1 MTYIPPKFQ
10 AKIKKAKERGLKKL
24 DLSNHFVTD
33 DKDKLKEIPPEVFEL
48 EQLES
53 LNLSG
58 NHIATIPQ
66 DITKLSNFAGLYLRN
81 NQLTTLPES
90 ITKLSNLTELDL
102 RNNQLTPLPE
112 SISKLSNLT
121 ELYLSYNR
129 LTTLPESISKL
140 SNLTELYLRN
150 NKLTTLPESISKLSN
165 LTELYL
171 SYNRLTPLPESI
183 SKLSN
188 LTELY
193 LSYNRLTPLPE
204 SISKLSN
211 LTELYLRN
219 NKLTILPESISKL
232 SNLTELYLRNNQLTT
247 LPESIS
253 KLSNLTQLYLRNNQL
268 TTLPES
274 ISKLSNLT
282 QLYLRINQLTTL
294 PESISKLSNL
304 TQLYLRINQLTILPE
319 SITKLSNLTQ
329 LYLSGNQLTTLPESI
344 SKLSSLTQLYLSG
357 NQLTTLPE
365 SITKLSNLTQLY
377 LTKNPLVN
385 PPLEIAEKGIEAIR
399 DYFEQ
404 LKKDSDYLYEAK
416 LLIVGEAGAGKTTL
430 AKKIQNPDYE
440 LQEEGST
447 QGIDVITWYFPY
459 NNQHNFRMNIWD
471 FGGQEIYHATHQFF
485 LTKRSLYVLV
495 IDNRKEDDNLYYWLN
510 LVELLSDNSPL
521 LIIKNEKQDRER
533 DIDERGL
540 RGQFSNLEKTLA
552 TNLKTNSG
560 LGRIL
565 GHIKQY
571 LRNLPHV
578 GQFLPKTWK
587 RVREVLEQEDRDYI
601 SLEEYFQICQANG
614 IIEREYQTQ
623 LSGFLH
629 DLGVCLH
636 FQDDPLLNKIV
647 ILKPEW
653 GTDAVY
659 KVLDNLTVRHT
670 RGRFT
675 KQDLASIWQEQQ
687 YENARD
693 ELLQLM
699 IKFKLCYQIPN
710 HDIYIAPQ
718 LLKESQPQYNWEE
731 TNNLILRYTY
741 EFMPKGIII
750 QFIVAMHRHIWKQEY
765 VWKNGVVLEKDETLA
780 EVIEYYSK
788 REIKIRVGGK
798 HKRDLLTT
806 VTYELDKIHDSYQR
820 LKYSKLIPCNCQ
832 SCKNNQDPYFYK
844 YNELRERIVYGKMT
858 VECGKPPYEDKVN
871 ILSLIDDIMDLR
883 KLAKDKRGGTERE
896 DEYLKII
903 NKFAERP
910 IHNIVDVNTQVENKM
925 IKERIKYKIDRS
937 ENVAILEGGTN
948 YGQLI
953 QNNYNQGE
961 KLDQDEVLKLLAQI
975 EAKISGSALA
985 EPVKKKALKNLNS
998 TLDEVQEE
1006 EPSADVAM
1014 TQLKRMTNTLTEAG
1028 KATAEGKK
1036 VWENVKPIVIQVAG
1050 WLKVGIESIQNLF

>member
-10 AKIKKAKERGLKKL
+10 AKIKKAKELRLKKL
-24 DLSNHFVTD
+24 DLSNHFVTY

-66 DITKLSNFAGLYLRN
+66 DITKLSNLAGLSLSRNQLTTLPESITKISNLTWLDLSGNRLTNLPESITKLSNLTTLNLSYNKLAPLPESITKLSNLTHLNLSRNQLATLPESITKLSNLTQLNLSTNQLATLPESITKLSNLTHLNLVHNQLATLPESITKLSNLTHLNLSTNQLINLPESITKLSNLTELYLLC

-90 ITKLSNLTELDL
+90 ITKLSNLTG
-102 RNNQLTPLPE
+102 
-112 SISKLSNLT
+112 
-121 ELYLSYNR
+121 LYLSYNQ

-140 SNLTELYLRN
+140 SNLTG
-150 NKLTTLPESISKLSN
+150 
-165 LTELYL
+165 LYL
-171 SYNRLTPLPESI
+171 S
-183 SKLSN
+183 
-188 LTELY
+188 
-193 LSYNRLTPLPE
+193 
-204 SISKLSN
+204 
-211 LTELYLRN
+211 
-219 NKLTILPESISKL
+219 
-232 SNLTELYLRNNQLTT
+232 NNQLTT

-253 KLSNLTQLYLRNNQL
+253 KLSNLTEL
-268 TTLPES
+268 E
-274 ISKLSNLT
+274 LSN
-282 QLYLRINQLTTL
+282 
-294 PESISKLSNL
+294 
-304 TQLYLRINQLTILPE
+304 
-319 SITKLSNLTQ
+319 
-329 LYLSGNQLTTLPESI
+329 
-344 SKLSSLTQLYLSG
+344 
-357 NQLTTLPE
+357 
-365 SITKLSNLTQLY
+365 
-377 LTKNPLVN
+377 NPLEN
-385 PPLEIAEKGIEAIR
+385 PPIEIAEKGIEAIR

-440 LQEEGST
+440 LQEEDST
-447 QGIDVITWYFPY
+447 EGIDVITWYFPY
-459 NNQHNFRMNIWD
+459 NHQHNFRMNIWD

-578 GQFLPKTWK
+578 GQVLPKTWK

-601 SLEEYFQICQANG
+601 SLEEYFHICQANG

-659 KVLDNLTVRHT
+659 KVLDNQTVRHT

-741 EFMPKGIII
+741 EFMPKGIVI
-750 QFIVAMHRHIWKQEY
+750 QFIVAMHRHIWQQEY

-780 EVIEYYSK
+780 EVIEYYGK
-788 REIKIRVGGK
+788 REIKIRVTGK

-858 VECGKPPYEDKVN
+858 VECGQPPYEDKVN
-871 ILSLIDDIMDLR
+871 ILSLIDDLMDLR
-883 KLAKDKRGGTERE
+883 KLAKDKPGRTERE
-896 DEYLKII
+896 DEYLEII

-937 ENVAILEGGTN
+937 ENVAILEGGDN

-953 QNNYNQGE
+953 QNNYSKGE

-975 EAKISGSALA
+975 EARISDSALA
-985 EPVKKKALKNLNS
+985 EPIKKKALKSLNS
-998 TLDEVQEE
+998 TVDEVQEE

-1050 WLKVGIESIQNLF
+1050 WLKVGIESAQNLF

>member
-1 MTYIPPKFQ
+1 MAIFD
-10 AKIKKAKERGLKKL
+10 G
-24 DLSNHFVTD
+24 
-33 DKDKLKEIPPEVFEL
+33 
-48 EQLES
+48 
-53 LNLSG
+53 
-58 NHIATIPQ
+58 
-66 DITKLSNFAGLYLRN
+66 

-102 RNNQLTPLPE
+102 SE
-112 SISKLSNLT
+112 
-121 ELYLSYNR
+121 
-129 LTTLPESISKL
+129 
-140 SNLTELYLRN
+140 
-150 NKLTTLPESISKLSN
+150 
-165 LTELYL
+165 
-171 SYNRLTPLPESI
+171 
-183 SKLSN
+183 
-188 LTELY
+188 
-193 LSYNRLTPLPE
+193 
-204 SISKLSN
+204 
-211 LTELYLRN
+211 
-219 NKLTILPESISKL
+219 
-232 SNLTELYLRNNQLTT
+232 
-247 LPESIS
+247 
-253 KLSNLTQLYLRNNQL
+253 
-268 TTLPES
+268 
-274 ISKLSNLT
+274 
-282 QLYLRINQLTTL
+282 
-294 PESISKLSNL
+294 
-304 TQLYLRINQLTILPE
+304 
-319 SITKLSNLTQ
+319 
-329 LYLSGNQLTTLPESI
+329 
-344 SKLSSLTQLYLSG
+344 

-365 SITKLSNLTQLY
+365 SITKLSNLTELDLSY
-377 LTKNPLVN
+377 NPLEN
-385 PPLEIAEKGIEAIR
+385 PPIEIAEKGIEAIR
-399 DYFEQ
+399 NYFEQ

-440 LQEEGST
+440 LQEEDST
-447 QGIDVITWYFPY
+447 EGIDVITWFFPY
-459 NNQHNFRMNIWD
+459 DNQHNFRMNIWD

-565 GHIKQY
+565 GHIKHY

-578 GQFLPKTWK
+578 GEFLPKTWK

-601 SLEEYFQICQANG
+601 SLEEYFHICQANG

-659 KVLDNLTVRHT
+659 KVLDNQTVRHT

-741 EFMPKGIII
+741 EFMPKGIVI
-750 QFIVAMHRHIWKQEY
+750 QFIVAMHRHIWQQEY

-780 EVIEYYSK
+780 EVIEYYGK
-788 REIKIRVGGK
+788 REIKIRVTGK

-820 LKYSKLIPCNCQ
+820 LKYSKLIPCNCFK
-832 SCKNNQDPYFYK
+832 CKGNQKPYFYPF
-844 YNELRERIVYGKMT
+844 ERLRKCEADGKKIQCL
-858 VECGKPPYEDKVN
+858 ESYEMVN
-871 ILSLIDDIMDLR
+871 VLSLINDTMDLR
-883 KLAKDKRGGTERE
+883 KLVNSERRGTERE
-896 DEYLKII
+896 DERPIQHII
-903 NKFAERP
+903 N
-910 IHNIVDVNTQVENKM
+910 VNTKVENKM
-925 IKERIKYKIDRS
+925 TKERIKYNFDK
-937 ENVAILEGGTN
+937 NKNAVVMEGGIN

-953 QNNYNQGE
+953 QNNYNKDE

-975 EAKISGSALA
+975 EAKISESALA
-985 EPVKKKALKNLNS
+985 EPVKKKALKSLNS
-998 TLDEVQEE
+998 TVDEVQEE

-1014 TQLKRMTNTLTEAG
+1014 TQLKRMTKTLTEAG

-1050 WLKVGIESIQNLF
+1050 WLKVGIESAQNLF

>member
-1 MTYIPPKFQ
+1 LAIFD
-10 AKIKKAKERGLKKL
+10 G
-24 DLSNHFVTD
+24 
-33 DKDKLKEIPPEVFEL
+33 
-48 EQLES
+48 
-53 LNLSG
+53 
-58 NHIATIPQ
+58 
-66 DITKLSNFAGLYLRN
+66 

-102 RNNQLTPLPE
+102 SE
-112 SISKLSNLT
+112 
-121 ELYLSYNR
+121 
-129 LTTLPESISKL
+129 
-140 SNLTELYLRN
+140 
-150 NKLTTLPESISKLSN
+150 
-165 LTELYL
+165 
-171 SYNRLTPLPESI
+171 
-183 SKLSN
+183 
-188 LTELY
+188 
-193 LSYNRLTPLPE
+193 
-204 SISKLSN
+204 
-211 LTELYLRN
+211 
-219 NKLTILPESISKL
+219 
-232 SNLTELYLRNNQLTT
+232 
-247 LPESIS
+247 
-253 KLSNLTQLYLRNNQL
+253 
-268 TTLPES
+268 
-274 ISKLSNLT
+274 
-282 QLYLRINQLTTL
+282 
-294 PESISKLSNL
+294 
-304 TQLYLRINQLTILPE
+304 
-319 SITKLSNLTQ
+319 
-329 LYLSGNQLTTLPESI
+329 
-344 SKLSSLTQLYLSG
+344 

-365 SITKLSNLTQLY
+365 SITKLSNLTELDLSY
-377 LTKNPLVN
+377 NPLEN
-385 PPLEIAEKGIEAIR
+385 PPIEIAEKGIEAIR
-399 DYFEQ
+399 NYFEQ

-440 LQEEGST
+440 LQEEDST
-447 QGIDVITWYFPY
+447 EGIDVITWFFPY
-459 NNQHNFRMNIWD
+459 DNQHNFRMNIWD

-565 GHIKQY
+565 GHIKHY

-578 GQFLPKTWK
+578 GEFLPKTWK

-601 SLEEYFQICQANG
+601 SLEEYFHICQANG

-659 KVLDNLTVRHT
+659 KVLDNQTVRHT

-741 EFMPKGIII
+741 EFMPKGIVI
-750 QFIVAMHRHIWKQEY
+750 QFIVAMHRHIWQQEY

-780 EVIEYYSK
+780 EVIEYYGK
-788 REIKIRVGGK
+788 REIKIRVTGK

-820 LKYSKLIPCNCQ
+820 LKYSKLIPCNCFK
-832 SCKNNQDPYFYK
+832 CKGNQKPYFYPF
-844 YNELRERIVYGKMT
+844 ERLRKCEADGKKIQCL
-858 VECGKPPYEDKVN
+858 ESYEMVN
-871 ILSLIDDIMDLR
+871 VLSLINDTMDLR
-883 KLAKDKRGGTERE
+883 KLVNSERRGTERE
-896 DEYLKII
+896 DERPIQHII
-903 NKFAERP
+903 N
-910 IHNIVDVNTQVENKM
+910 VNTKVENKM
-925 IKERIKYKIDRS
+925 TKERIKYNFDK
-937 ENVAILEGGTN
+937 NKNAVVMEGGIN

-953 QNNYNQGE
+953 QNNYNKDE

-975 EAKISGSALA
+975 EAKISESALA
-985 EPVKKKALKNLNS
+985 EPVKKKALKSLNS
-998 TLDEVQEE
+998 TVDEVQEE

-1014 TQLKRMTNTLTEAG
+1014 TQLKRMTKTLTEAG

-1050 WLKVGIESIQNLF
+1050 WLKVGIESAQNLF